1 MGLAGLVGLAG
12 EGRRF
17 WRGAGPVL
25 AGLLVVGVAGAP
37 ARAETVREQQW
48 HLTVM
53 KAAEFWKVGTGKG
66 VTVAV
71 IDSGVGRV
79 PELEGQVLPGVDLAG
94 GKVEGDERTDQDG
107 HGTSMATIIAGTGK
121 ASGGEGLSGIAPGAR
136 ILPIRVPRE
145 DAPGESSWAAA
156 IRRAADSDAKVVNIS
171 MSTTT
176 ADPARDEAVK
186 YALSKGKLVFAAVGE
201 GETTGSTPAAIAA
214 KKAGELRYPA
224 ATPGVVGVAAVD
236 PGGEPTA
243 ESLTGP
249 QVDLAAPGV
258 DILTS
263 CRGKAGYCKSHGTGE
278 ATALASASAALLWSA
293 HPDWTNNQVLRV
305 LLNTSGAP
313 VDGAVRNDWIGYG
326 VARPRIAMS
335 TPGSPGPA
343 DVYPLPDF
351 VAAAAAMAAGDAGP
365 STEVG
370 ADEAA
375 GFRGTVWWVGLG
387 LVGVLIVGGAVTTV
401 LGRRAGN

>member
-1 MGLAGLVGLAG
+1 MGLAG
-12 EGRRF
+12 ECRRLL
-17 WRGAGPVL
+17 RGAGPVL

-48 HLTVM
+48 HLTAM

-94 GKVEGDERTDQDG
+94 GKAEGDERTDRDG

-121 ASGGEGLSGIAPGAR
+121 GSGGEGLSGIAPGVK

-171 MSTTT
+171 MSTAT
-176 ADPARDEAVK
+176 ADPAGDDAVK

-201 GETTGSTPAAIAA
+201 ESSAE
-214 KKAGELRYPA
+214 KAGGLRYPA

-236 PGGEPTA
+236 PGGKPTA
-243 ESLTGP
+243 ESLAGP
-249 QVDLAAPGV
+249 QVDMSAPGV
-258 DILTS
+258 DILTA

-305 LLNTSGAP
+305 LLNTAGAP
-313 VDGAVRNDWIGYG
+313 LSGAVRNDGVGYG
-326 VARPRIAMS
+326 VARPRIAMP
-335 TPGSPGPA
+335 TPGPPGPA

-365 STEVG
+365 STESG
-370 ADEAA
+370 ADDAA
-375 GFRGTVWWVGLG
+375 AFRGTVWWIGLG